1 MHKYRR
7 KQRALPPLLS
17 TLFVKQLTGVCEME
31 ALICSG
37 GVAVELQPQAIW
49 CAVND
54 LAQHVVT
61 CVVAKETG
69 RGVLSIINL
78 TVKNTASGEQS
89 MVNRGFSR
97 LEESGLLRTLTRTSK
112 QVRGTKR
119 HRKMTKIMEKR
130 ASPLTHRTTESV
142 KRAVRMRKNFDTR
155 LYSESSVNN
164 L

>member
-17 TLFVKQLTGVCEME
+17 TLFVKQLTGVCETE
-31 ALICSG
+31 ALIGSG

-78 TVKNTASGEQS
+78 SVKNTASGEQS

-112 QVRGTKR
+112 QARGTKTPQDDQNYGKTR
-119 HRKMTKIMEKR
+119 ISSDSSNHRVRKKGSEDEEKLWH
-130 ASPLTHRTTESV
+130 A
-142 KRAVRMRKNFDTR
+142 AVLRK
-155 LYSESSVNN
+155 LSE
-164 L
+164 